1 MPELFELPPSALA
14 AANLRASLKVRG
26 HAAQPG
32 TGPEGETCG
41 TCNAEIGAWCR
52 WAPARS
58 LHRCRA
64 DMAEALGFVTVD
76 EMPLME
82 KADAG
87 VPQLRRARGRSAVS
101 KAVQAGIDLP

>member
-1 MPELFELPPSALA
+1 MAVA
-14 AANLRASLKVRG
+14 WHGKARNLDVAGLVV
-26 HAAQPG
+26 P
-32 TGPEGETCG
+32 CG

-58 LHRCRA
+58 LHRCRS